1 MSNVYPIGGKG
12 GLPSDL
18 MTSAVEGIRRLKVD
32 QESTAY
38 LLGRQFRVSYPLVI
52 PDETPVTLRVTS
64 PVDFELVSQEVEAHE
79 KGFVFE
85 AFRSLQGSETG
96 VYDSIVPIYRN
107 NLQSSVVAYTRTITI
122 ETGGG
127 FTPNVDE
134 LPVETIN
141 VLTASSNAQRTTSF
155 AGANGKRGLP
165 AGVYYLR
172 MSKIGSTGDALG
184 VYSLIFNE
192 NN

>member
-1 MSNVYPIGGKG
+1 M
-12 GLPSDL
+12 
-18 MTSAVEGIRRLKVD
+18 
-32 QESTAY
+32 
-38 LLGRQFRVSYPLVI
+38 
-52 PDETPVTLRVTS
+52 RVTS
-64 PVDFELVSQEVEAHE
+64 PVDFELVSQEIEAHE
-79 KGFVFE
+79 KGFAFE

-107 NLQSSVVAYTRTITI
+107 NLQSDVVLYNRTIVI

-127 FTPNVDE
+127 FNPNVDE

-141 VLTASSNAQRTTSF
+141 VLTASSTAQKTTSF
-155 AGANGKRGLP
+155 AGSNGKRGLP
-165 AGVYYLR
+165 VGVYYLR

-192 NN
+192 NP